1 MKTFNKYYTLPITCN
16 YGMFHDKNGNHILDI
31 ICKFPYDKPLTDFL
45 LAKFNG
51 KETDIK
57 FTKKVE
63 YKPTKI
69 QTHKNEKLI
78 SIRGW
83 GKFKY
88 FPNGAEIQ
96 DAIGNEIAELINSS
110 FVK

>member
-1 MKTFNKYYTLPITCN
+1 
-16 YGMFHDKNGNHILDI
+16 MFHDKNGNHILDI

-51 KETDIK
+51 KETNIK
-57 FTKKVE
+57 FTKKVK
-63 YKPTKI
+63 YRPTHIYSKKE
-69 QTHKNEKLI
+69 QLI

-83 GKFKY
+83 GNFQKFKD
-88 FPNGAEIQ
+88 GDKIQ